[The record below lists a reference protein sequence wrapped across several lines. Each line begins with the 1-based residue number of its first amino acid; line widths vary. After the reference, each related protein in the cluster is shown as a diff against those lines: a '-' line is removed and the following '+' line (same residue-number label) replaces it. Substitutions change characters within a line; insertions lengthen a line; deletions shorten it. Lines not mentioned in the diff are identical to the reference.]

1 MIRRYVLLFGVL
13 AGTVSPVSQS
23 AAQTPTNIPP
33 AIVQAAHYL
42 AERLGV
48 PRDRVE
54 VVSVERVVWPD
65 GCLGL
70 PAREACLPVSTPG
83 YRAILRVDNAQY
95 RIHTDRQS
103 SFRFAESRIP

>member
-1 MIRRYVLLFGVL
+1 MIRRYVALLGVVT
-13 AGTVSPVSQS
+13 ATGFAVSNS
-23 AAQTPTNIPP
+23 AAQTPTHSPP
-33 AIVQAAHYL
+33 AIAQAAQYL

-54 VVSVERVVWPD
+54 IVSVEQVVWPD

-70 PAREACLPVSTPG
+70 AGSEACVPTSTPG
-83 YRAILRVDNAQY
+83 YRATLRIGDARYTV
-95 RIHTDRQS
+95 HTDRQS